1 MRLHGRFGLG
11 RAARD
16 QPCHRL
22 DVTALALALSG
33 HCRARRFDCRA
44 GLVEALLEKQ
54 AHAGTG
60 VGHGGPS
67 RKPTW
72 PPSATNSTSIS
83 GGSVFGSGSE
93 PAGTNG
99 SSSALMSSVGRRT
112 WARYGFE
119 LARAQ

>member
-33 HCRARRFDCRA
+33 HRRARRFDCRA

-60 VGHGGPS
+60 VGQGELRVVRRGRAELIEGRGVPAEEAHGGGV
-67 RKPTW
+67 K
-72 PPSATNSTSIS
+72 A
-83 GGSVFGSGSE
+83 E
-93 PAGTNG
+93 PAEGGGTRMTLWLNG
-99 SSSALMSSVGRRT
+99 RSSS
-112 WARYGFE
+112 
-119 LARAQ
+119 